1 MTKVTVV
8 TEKEEYHRVW
18 NFVVP
23 LSALGNKESIKS
35 IPPLTK
41 KSSIAHSVSKRKR
54 KIKK

>member
-1 MTKVTVV
+1 MVKQTVV

-23 LSALGNKESIKS
+23 LSALGNDEPVKS

-41 KSSIAHSVSKRKR
+41 T
-54 KIKK
+54 KKNSGSRRVQVKK